1 MTTVSRTIGALRRRA
16 ILALILAP
24 ILALVAAAA
33 ASADPARA
41 ESPATPH
48 DAAQIEALVAPIA
61 LYPDGLL
68 AQVLMASTYPLEV
81 VEAARWSRQNAGVTG
96 QALEDALQKQSW
108 DPSVKALT
116 ALPQTLQLMSD
127 KLDWT
132 QLLGDTFLARQKDVL
147 DAVQRLRARAD
158 AARNLKSTNQQK
170 VTKTEA
176 PRPATRRG
184 QCAPPAPAVI
194 YTIEPANPNV
204 YSVPIYNPGIVYGTW
219 PYLMY
224 APFHWYPPGYVAN
237 NVFSFAAG
245 VAVGSAIW
253 GNIDWRRR
261 RVDIDVDRF
270 NRFNRTNIAS
280 TTWVHNPEHRR
291 GVPYRDANVA
301 RRFTGHGKAD
311 AARRNLPKQGVAK
324 PGAAR
329 KRHTTA
335 AAPGKRESKAKTGAK
350 SKTTAKSKR
359 ATKSPAAARS
369 RRIAKPKHARSVQA
383 APPRAAPH

>member
-1 MTTVSRTIGALRRRA
+1 MTTVSGTIEALRRLA
-16 ILALILAP
+16 ILALILA
-24 ILALVAAAA
+24 LVAAATV
-33 ASADPARA
+33 SADPARA
-41 ESPATPH
+41 ESTATPR

-132 QLLGDTFLARQKDVL
+132 QQLGDAFLAQQKDVL

-158 AARNLKSTNQQK
+158 AAGNLKSTNQQK

-176 PRPATRRG
+176 PRPATPRG
-184 QCAPPAPAVI
+184 RAGPPPATPSAT
-194 YTIEPANPNV
+194 YTIEPANPDV
-204 YSVPIYNPGIVYGTW
+204 YFVPIYNPGIVYGTW

-224 APFHWYPPGYVAN
+224 APFYWHPPGYVSS

-253 GNIDWRRR
+253 GNIDRRR
-261 RVDIDVDRF
+261 HRIEIDVDRF
-270 NRFNRTNIAS
+270 NRFNHSNITS
-280 TTWVHNPEHRR
+280 NTWVHNPEHRR
-291 GVPYRDANVA
+291 GVPYRDADVA
-301 RRFTGHGKAD
+301 RHFTGQGKA
-311 AARRNLPKQGVAK
+311 K
-324 PGAAR
+324 P
-329 KRHTTA
+329 
-335 AAPGKRESKAKTGAK
+335 
-350 SKTTAKSKR
+350 
-359 ATKSPAAARS
+359 ATKSKSAARNKQTTK
-369 RRIAKPKHARSVQA
+369 RRHVGSSQA
-383 APPRAAPH
+383 ARPRAGPHRPRVRRDVGSRAQHNIRPAGGGGMRGHRGGGRRR

>member
-132 QLLGDTFLARQKDVL
+132 RQLGDAFLAQQKDVL

-158 AARNLKSTNQQK
+158 AAGNLKSTNQQK
-170 VTKTEA
+170 VTKTET
-176 PRPATRRG
+176 PRPATPRG
-184 QCAPPAPAVI
+184 RAGPPPATPSAT
-194 YTIEPANPNV
+194 YTIEPANPDV
-204 YSVPIYNPGIVYGTW
+204 YFVPIYNPGIVYGAW

-224 APFHWYPPGYVAN
+224 APFYWHPPGYVSS

-253 GNIDWRRR
+253 GNIDWRSR

-270 NRFNRTNIAS
+270 NRFNHTNITS
-280 TTWVHNPEHRR
+280 NTWVHNPEHRR
-291 GVPYRDANVA
+291 GVPYRDADVA
-301 RRFTGHGKAD
+301 RRFTDQGK
-311 AARRNLPKQGVAK
+311 
-324 PGAAR
+324 
-329 KRHTTA
+329 
-335 AAPGKRESKAKTGAK
+335 E
-350 SKTTAKSKR
+350 
-359 ATKSPAAARS
+359 AARS
-369 RRIAKPKHARSVQA
+369 KQTAKARHVSSRHAAR
-383 APPRAAPH
+383 PRAGPHRPRVRRDVGARAQHNVRPAGGGGMRGRRGGGRRR